1 MTDEEKT
8 LDSLEQVNMKI
19 DDIKQMLEVLEPVD
33 VYEEEAYQAFTNVLN
48 RYIVIKRCLE
58 RSLKKG
64 GGVSG
69 ETCLNGK
76 CAADSLW

>member
-1 MTDEEKT
+1 MTDEEKI

-19 DDIKQMLEVLEPVD
+19 DDIKQMLEVLEPED
-33 VYEEEAYQAFTNVLN
+33 LYEEEAYQAFTNVLN
-48 RYIVIKRCLE
+48 RYIVIKKSLE
-58 RSLKKG
+58 KSLKKG